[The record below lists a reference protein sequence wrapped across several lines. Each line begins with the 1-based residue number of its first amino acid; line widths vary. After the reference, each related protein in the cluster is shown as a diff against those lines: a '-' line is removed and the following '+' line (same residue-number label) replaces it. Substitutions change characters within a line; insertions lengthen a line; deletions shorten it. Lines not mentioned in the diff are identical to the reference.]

1 MKLLKYVF
9 FLVPAFLIAYLCLV
23 STAQAADIRQDTVF
37 QAVNAERAAQ
47 SLKPLKQNQELAKAA
62 QAKADDMVKL
72 SYFAH
77 RSPQGKNVWSFIFKT
92 KALPT
97 VAGENLAKGFKTT
110 ESTVTAWMNS
120 PSHRAN
126 ILDRGYT
133 DAGIGVATGSVN
145 GKSVVYVVQVFG
157 EFTQ

>member
-1 MKLLKYVF
+1 MKLIKYVF
-9 FLVPAFLIAYLCLV
+9 FLVLFFLIAYLCLV
-23 STAQAADIRQDTVF
+23 STAGAADIKQGTVF
-37 QAVNAERAAQ
+37 QAVNAERVAQ
-47 SLKPLKQNQELAKAA
+47 NLEPFKQNQELAKAA
-62 QAKADDMVKL
+62 QAKANDMVKRG
-72 SYFAH
+72 YFAH
-77 RSPQGKNVWSFIFKT
+77 RSPQGKNVWSFIFGT
-92 KALPT
+92 RAVPS

-133 DAGIGVATGSVN
+133 DAGIGVATGKAN
-145 GKSVVYVVQVFG
+145 GKAVVYVVQVFG